1 MQVKPIF
8 LIRFPSS
15 ENIPND
21 KFKKH
26 YELVSKQLPDYNVI
40 ALIESGIDRVQFECY
55 NAANATEKDI
65 EELKI
70 MALKILNQNKYN
82 GK

>member
-1 MQVKPIF
+1 MQIKPIF

-26 YELVSKQLPDYNVI
+26 YELVSEQLPDYNVL
-40 ALIESGIDRVQFECY
+40 ALVESGIDRVQFECY
-55 NAANATEKDI
+55 NVINATDKDI
-65 EELKI
+65 EELKEL
-70 MALKILNQNKYN
+70 ALKILNQNTD

>member
-1 MQVKPIF
+1 MQIKPIF

-15 ENIPND
+15 DNISTD

-26 YELVSKQLPDYNVI
+26 YALVSEQLPDYNVL

-65 EELKI
+65 EELKE
-70 MALKILNQNKYN
+70 MALKILNQNAD

>member
-1 MQVKPIF
+1 MQIKPIF

-26 YELVSKQLPDYNVI
+26 YELVSEQLPDYNVL
-40 ALIESGIDRVQFECY
+40 ALVESGIDRVQFECY
-55 NAANATEKDI
+55 NAINATDKDI
-65 EELKI
+65 EELKEL
-70 MALKILNQNKYN
+70 ALKILNQNTD

>member
-1 MQVKPIF
+1 MQIKPIF

-15 ENIPND
+15 ENIPNS

-26 YELVSKQLPDYNVI
+26 YELVSEQLPDYNVI

-65 EELKI
+65 DELKA
-70 MALKILNQNKYN
+70 MALKILNQNEK
-82 GK
+82 

>member
-1 MQVKPIF
+1 MQIKPIF

-15 ENIPND
+15 ENIPNA

-26 YELVSKQLPDYNVI
+26 YELVSEQLPDYNVI

-65 EELKI
+65 DELKA
-70 MALKILNQNKYN
+70 MALKILNQNEK
-82 GK
+82 

>member
-1 MQVKPIF
+1 MQIKPIF

-15 ENIPND
+15 ENIPTD
-21 KFKKH
+21 KFKKQ
-26 YELVSKQLPDYNVI
+26 YELVSEQLTDYNVL

-65 EELKI
+65 EELKE
-70 MALKILNQNKYN
+70 MALKILNQNAD